1 MLIEVLL
8 VLVPA
13 VILVALVRAAV
24 ALKLILA
31 VAVLTAVV
39 VVAAVRASVRVLEL
53 SRSQCR
59 CVSVGMSPVSRCRWK
74 PRLIASPS
82 RRRGVRDEH
91 RGQGE
96 SGEESEV
103 KLVAQQDGFFFFVHC
118 SRCSA
123 TPSPPP
129 PASTDRAEPILR
141 RVTLTHAHTH
151 TPPSYVNTRLC
162 TGVREMDR

>member
-31 VAVLTAVV
+31 VVVLTAVV

-103 KLVAQQDGFFFFVHC
+103 KLVAQQDVFFFFVHC

>member
-1 MLIEVLL
+1 M
-8 VLVPA
+8 
-13 VILVALVRAAV
+13 
-24 ALKLILA
+24 
-31 VAVLTAVV
+31 
-39 VVAAVRASVRVLEL
+39 SVRKCWNEP
-53 SRSQCR
+53 RE
-59 CVSVGMSPVSRCRWK
+59 PVPVEAPFDRVTFTETRG
-74 PRLIASPS
+74 PR
-82 RRRGVRDEH
+82 RTQRTGGERG
-91 RGQGE
+91 GE
-96 SGEESEV
+96 QV
-103 KLVAQQDGFFFFVHC
+103 KLVAQRDVFFFFVHC